1 MQALKLSVGTARCAG
16 MESIMSRNLNHLL
29 RNTNITCIV
38 KPSRSMAGH
47 SKWANIKHIKAIKDA
62 EKTKLF
68 TKFAQDMKVA
78 VKEGGGKDPK
88 TNSKL
93 AKVIEFARSNNMPAA
108 SIKNILDSY
117 QKSQDN
123 AKSAIVE
130 YKGPGGVFLVVELL
144 TDNVNRT
151 KIAIQSSIKKL
162 NIQEAKGSANRIFEE
177 KGVVVV
183 NSAGRSVEAAM
194 DSAIEVGAEDVAEE
208 DDSLVFTCSPQDF
221 IKVKPGLENL
231 GYEVIY
237 AGVDYLP
244 KVYVSIS
251 DDDEKQLGI
260 ILQRLEAINEVMKV
274 HDNLS

>member
-1 MQALKLSVGTARCAG
+1 MAYVMQALKLSVGPARCAG

-78 VKEGGGKDPK
+78 VKGFGFLRLSTGLFGPA
-88 TNSKL
+88 SL
-93 AKVIEFARSNNMPAA
+93 RSITIPTTF
-108 SIKNILDSY
+108 
-117 QKSQDN
+117 KSQDN